1 MLEAQE
7 DRDKY
12 KKEIE
17 RLTEELEKQKS
28 EVNNLNVRNKRLT
41 AEVNMEQYDQYKN
54 EINDLKKEND
64 HLLKMLIK
72 RCKKDVINQTRD
84 YSPSMEIKK
93 PSPSKDVLLPVAVE
107 KGKSLSVSSI
117 QSLLLENSCLV
128 TTQAHQHLWVR
139 PEKSC

>member
-7 DRDKY
+7 DREKY

-17 RLTEELEKQKS
+17 TLTEELEKQKS

-54 EINDLKKEND
+54 EINELKKEND

-107 KGKSLSVSSI
+107 KGKSFSVSSI

-128 TTQAHQHLWVR
+128 TTQVHQHLWVR